1 MRILTWLFEGAEFDS
16 SKIEDNVGFVYLIV
30 HLESGRKYIGKK
42 NFFSK
47 KTLKPL
53 KGKTRKRITRKESD
67 WKTYFGSNKDL
78 IEMSK
83 NNEKSFSRNILRL
96 CKTKGEMSY
105 FETKFQFE
113 NDVLLKEEYF
123 NDFIGCKIHSSHLKH
138 LLQKKQ

>member
-1 MRILTWLFEGAEFDS
+1 MTWFYEKKQFES
-16 SKIEDNVGFVYLIV
+16 SDIQDNIGFVYLIIQK
-30 HLESGRKYIGKK
+30 ETDKKYIGKK

-47 KTLKPL
+47 KTMKPL
-53 KGKTRKRITRKESD
+53 KGKKRKRITKKESD
-67 WKTYFGSNKDL
+67 WKDYYGSNKVL
-78 IEMSK
+78 AELA
-83 NNEKSFSRNILRL
+83 EKDRGQFDRIILRL

-113 NDVLLKEEYF
+113 NDVLLRDDYF

>member
-1 MRILTWLFEGAEFDS
+1 MTWLFEGKEFDS

-30 HLESGRKYIGKK
+30 HFESGRKYIGKK

-47 KTLKPL
+47 KTLNPL
-53 KGKTRKRITRKESD
+53 KGKTRKRKTIKESN
-67 WKTYFGSNKDL
+67 WQTYFGSNKTL
-78 IEMSK
+78 AEMAK
-83 NNEKSFSRNILRL
+83 NNEKGFNRSILRL